1 MLVRVLASTMMG
13 IDAVPVEVETDISQG
28 LPSYTI
34 VGLPGSPVRES
45 GDRIRTA
52 IRNSG
57 LPFPGRKVTINLA
70 PADLR
75 KDGALLDLP
84 IALSILC
91 AEGVLPGDPLRKH
104 LIAGEVSLDG
114 SLKPVRGVLSQGI
127 LARRLGLTG
136 LMVPLANAAEAR
148 LVPGIVI
155 LAASTLRDAV
165 SALSGDAAP
174 HAEPEG
180 NPFPGSGESSST
192 DLKDVVGQPV
202 ARRALEIAA
211 AGNHALLLVGPP
223 GCGKTML
230 AERIPGILPD
240 FEEGEALETAQ
251 VYSAAGEPPWP
262 RLITRRPFRA
272 PHHTATPAGLIGG
285 GNPPRPGEISFA
297 HGGVLFLDEFSE
309 FGRGTRE
316 ALRQPLESGEIRI
329 ARAGNVYRFPCRFL
343 LVAATNPCPCGNHG
357 HPRRICR
364 CPPPLLSRFA
374 QKFSGPLLDRIDLS
388 VSVLPIAGAEWC
400 GDASGEASAVVRDR
414 VKRCH
419 EVQAIRYTGRPC
431 RANGTV
437 HAPFSELSSHLSPPA
452 RALLTR
458 TADRMGLS
466 GRALGRVCR
475 VARTIAD
482 LEGEKWVSASHLA
495 EAIQHRMPDF
505 LQNGGEKTG
514 A

>member
-1 MLVRVLASTMMG
+1 MLVRILASTMLG
-13 IDAVPVEVETDISQG
+13 IDAIPVEVETDICQG

-34 VGLPGSPVRES
+34 VGLPGGPVRES

-70 PADLR
+70 PADIR

-91 AEGVLPGDPLRKH
+91 AEGVLPGEILRNH

-114 SLKPVRGVLSQGI
+114 SLKPVRGVLSQGL
-127 LARRLGLTG
+127 LARRLGLSG
-136 LMVPLANAAEAR
+136 IVVPAANAAEAL
-148 LVPGIVI
+148 LVPGIDI
-155 LAASTLRDAV
+155 LPVATLRDAV
-165 SALSGDAAP
+165 GALSGEEFPRALRPAAGLPGPVDAALP
-174 HAEPEG
+174 
-180 NPFPGSGESSST
+180 
-192 DLKDVVGQPV
+192 DLRDVVGQPV

-211 AGNHALLLVGPP
+211 AGNHALLLTGPP

-262 RLITRRPFRA
+262 RLVARRPFRA
-272 PHHTATPAGLIGG
+272 PHHTVTTAGLVGG

-309 FGRGTRE
+309 FRREARE

-343 LVAATNPCPCGNHG
+343 LVAATNPCPCGNFS

-364 CPPPLLSRFA
+364 CSPALLSHFA

-388 VSVLPIAGAEWC
+388 VSVLPMAGADWY
-400 GDASGEASAVVRDR
+400 GTATGEPSHGIRER
-414 VKRCH
+414 VKRCRKIQ
-419 EVQAIRYTGRPC
+419 EGRYAGRPY

-437 HAPFSELSSHLSPPA
+437 RAAFSELASHLSADA
-452 RALLTR
+452 RGFLTR
-458 TADRMGLS
+458 AADRLGLS
-466 GRALGRVCR
+466 GRSLGRVCR

-482 LEGEKWVSASHLA
+482 LAEEKTVSLPHLA
-495 EAIQHRMPDF
+495 EAAQYRLPDF
-505 LQNGGEKTG
+505 NAGKDGTRP
-514 A
+514 